1 MESFRRALAINPVYA
16 SAQANLAN
24 VLADLGRIEDSIEH
38 SRRALAIDPGNAGT
52 HSDLIFNL
60 NFDARAD
67 IAEQQAERRRWA
79 EVHADRLAPKNPP
92 LPRDPDPARRLRVG
106 YVSAHFRAYA
116 ATYAFGGVLIN
127 HDPEQFEVFCYS
139 DTRDK
144 DDLTARFSA
153 RADHW
158 RDTSGLSDDAMADL
172 IRRDRI
178 DILVDLVGHMA
189 GHRLLVFARKPAPI
203 QITAWGEPT
212 GTGLAAMDYLLADPV
227 LVPAAERPLLRERV
241 IDLPG
246 ALGFWTPEPLP
257 EPGPLPAHAREFVTF
272 GSFNRRAKLTAA
284 TLACWG
290 GILRA
295 LPGARLT
302 LKNKA
307 YGETNEQD
315 MFNAALDAAG
325 IDPARVDV
333 LGQTGRSQQFEA
345 YRAIDIALDPFPHG
359 GGMTTLD
366 ALAMGVPVV
375 TWSGGTISSRLAAS
389 CLTALDLTRF
399 IARDAKS
406 TWRSRSP
413 RRRTSTPW
421 QVSGANCRAFW
432 PPRRSAIRSATPAPS
447 RPPTARPG
455 AAAAWKPAGLRPDVA
470 PGYAAPALAFSH
482 HSCHMRLSAASN
494 SRAKRGASHS
504 GEARTRARSSA
515 RSSASAARSA
525 ASAAAMRT

>member
-1 MESFRRALAINPVYA
+1 MAL
-16 SAQANLAN
+16 
-24 VLADLGRIEDSIEH
+24 
-38 SRRALAIDPGNAGT
+38 DPGNAGT

-79 EVHADRLAPKNPP
+79 DAHAARFAPKNPP

-127 HDPEQFEVFCYS
+127 HDPKQFEVFCYS

-158 RDTSGLSDDAMADL
+158 RDTSGLGDDALADL

-189 GHRLLVFARKPAPI
+189 GHRLLVFARKPASV

-212 GTGLAAMDYLLADPV
+212 GTGLATMDYLLADPV

-257 EPGPLPAHAREFVTF
+257 EPGPLPAKERGFVTF
-272 GSFNRRAKLTAA
+272 GSFNRRAKLTAES
-284 TLACWG
+284 LACWG
-290 GILRA
+290 DILKA
-295 LPGARLT
+295 LPGSRLT

-307 YGETNEQD
+307 YGEAGEQD
-315 MFNAALDAAG
+315 MFRAGLDAAG

-333 LGQTGRSQQFEA
+333 LGQTGRSQHFEA
-345 YRAIDIALDPFPHG
+345 YRAIDVALDPFPHG

-375 TWSGGTISSRLAAS
+375 TWPGRTISSRLAAS
-389 CLTALDLTRF
+389 A
-399 IARDAKS
+399 
-406 TWRSRSP
+406 SP
-413 RRRTSTPW
+413 RS
-421 QVSGANCRAFW
+421 
-432 PPRRSAIRSATPAPS
+432 I
-447 RPPTARPG
+447 
-455 AAAAWKPAGLRPDVA
+455 
-470 PGYAAPALAFSH
+470 
-482 HSCHMRLSAASN
+482 
-494 SRAKRGASHS
+494 
-504 GEARTRARSSA
+504 
-515 RSSASAARSA
+515 
-525 ASAAAMRT
+525 